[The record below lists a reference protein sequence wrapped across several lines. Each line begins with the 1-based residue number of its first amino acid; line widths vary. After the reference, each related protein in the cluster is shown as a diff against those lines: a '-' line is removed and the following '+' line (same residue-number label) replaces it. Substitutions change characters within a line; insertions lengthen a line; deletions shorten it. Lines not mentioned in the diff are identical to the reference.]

1 MEVKTFSEYL
11 RCKKFFPLSV
21 SIGDFDGIHIAHLA
35 LIDKMKEVA
44 KTYNTKTAIITFDPH
59 PSVIIKNSYN
69 YTYLTPLSEKIE
81 ILSKCD
87 VDYLII
93 VEFDKQLS
101 QIKPIDFLRD
111 YLEKINVKNVVIG
124 FDFTFGV
131 DGNGKACDIQPL
143 SGGRI
148 TTFIMPKLTYQKSK
162 VGTTLIKKQLENGE
176 IEVASKLLGRFYHI
190 KGIVVEGK
198 KIGRSINLP
207 TANIKILDSYAH
219 VKPGVYGVIIKID
232 GRKYIGLAN
241 YGHNPS
247 FNHNDNLTFE
257 VNIINFNKSIYD
269 EQVDVYFVSYIR
281 DEQKFDSIEDF
292 LIQINKDKENIINRV
307 LPFV

>member
-1 MEVKTFSEYL
+1 
-11 RCKKFFPLSV
+11 
-21 SIGDFDGIHIAHLA
+21 
-35 LIDKMKEVA
+35 
-44 KTYNTKTAIITFDPH
+44 
-59 PSVIIKNSYN
+59 
-69 YTYLTPLSEKIE
+69 
-81 ILSKCD
+81 
-87 VDYLII
+87 
-93 VEFDKQLS
+93 
-101 QIKPIDFLRD
+101 
-111 YLEKINVKNVVIG
+111 
-124 FDFTFGV
+124 
-131 DGNGKACDIQPL
+131 
-143 SGGRI
+143 
-148 TTFIMPKLTYQKSK
+148 MPKLTYQKSK

-176 IEVASKLLGRFYHI
+176 IEVATKLLGRFYHI